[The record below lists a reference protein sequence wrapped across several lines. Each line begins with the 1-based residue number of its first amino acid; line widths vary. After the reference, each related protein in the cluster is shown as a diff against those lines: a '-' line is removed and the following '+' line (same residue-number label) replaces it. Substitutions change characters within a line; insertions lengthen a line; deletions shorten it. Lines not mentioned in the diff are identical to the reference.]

1 MRSCATPLSVNPRST
16 LLLPTALLTLML
28 LLCSGVAGAVPGVWI
43 SDGNN
48 GSNVYRYDLNANL
61 LGSFG
66 GTPGGTSAVAMAL
79 VPEPNTALLLGI
91 GLSALAVRRENR

>member
-1 MRSCATPLSVNPRST
+1 
-16 LLLPTALLTLML
+16 ML

-91 GLSALAVRRENR
+91 GLSALAVRREKR